1 VPIVHDP
8 VSSPLGAWTNYAANY
23 AGTGTAAL
31 LGLALAPVYLRL
43 LGAEGYGLV
52 GFYLS
57 ISVLCS
63 VLDLGLG
70 TTVNRQLAGLKTDGS
85 VPSTAGELLRS
96 VEVVY
101 WTIAVALGVAVWLTA
116 GWIAKHWF
124 DARTVPTQSVQQAV
138 QWMAVAIAAQW
149 PTQLYAATLLG
160 LQRHLPL
167 NLLRVTFAVVQ
178 AIGAVWVLSTV
189 SASPWVY
196 FAWQAASGAALTAA
210 LAFVAWRSLGP
221 APGLRS
227 VRLSRL
233 GAHGRFA
240 AGLTGITA
248 TSIALTQ
255 VDKLI
260 ISRTLPLES
269 LGHYTLAGLVSAGIS
284 YLAIPIAA
292 TLFPR
297 LASATGP
304 GDTARLGAAY
314 HLGCQLMALVL
325 IPAACCIV
333 AFADSLLRLWLADES
348 VAAEATPIVRLL
360 VTGTMLNG
368 LTALAYNLQLAH
380 GWTRLSLGKNLVAI
394 ATVIPMMLWMIP
406 AYGPKGAA
414 AVWVAL
420 NLGYLLMEIPLMHR
434 RLLRGHAKRWYLADV
449 LAPLVTVVVVAA
461 LSRALMPRE
470 LAVGPEIAWI
480 AGTYLVAVTAALAAL
495 PELRRAYFP
504 QASRVPR
511 TDTDI
516 GAGRRGTDG
525 GPWLK

>member
-1 VPIVHDP
+1 
-8 VSSPLGAWTNYAANY
+8 
-23 AGTGTAAL
+23 
-31 LGLALAPVYLRL
+31 
-43 LGAEGYGLV
+43 
-52 GFYLS
+52 
-57 ISVLCS
+57 

-70 TTVNRQLAGLKTDGS
+70 TTVNRQMAGMKTGDF
-85 VPSTAGELLRS
+85 VPAMARELLRS
-96 VEVVY
+96 IEVVY
-101 WTIAVALGVAVWLTA
+101 WTIGVALGVAVWMAA
-116 GWIAKHWF
+116 GWIAQHWF

-160 LQRHLPL
+160 LQQHLRL
-167 NLLRVTFAVVQ
+167 NVLRAAFAVVQ
-178 AIGAVWVLSTV
+178 ALGAVWVLSTV
-189 SASPWVY
+189 SPSPWVY
-196 FAWQAASGAALTAA
+196 FAWQAASGAALTVA
-210 LAFVAWRSLGP
+210 LACVAWRSLGP

-227 VRLSRL
+227 
-233 GAHGRFA
+233 AHLRSLRAHSGFA

-297 LASATGP
+297 LASAAAS

-333 AFADSLLRLWLADES
+333 VFADSLLRLWLADEN

-368 LTALAYNLQLAH
+368 LTALAYHLQLAH

-394 ATVIPMMLWMIP
+394 VAVIPLMLWMVG
-406 AYGPKGAA
+406 AYGPTGAA

-420 NLGYLLMEIPLMHR
+420 NLSYLLMEIPLMHR
-434 RLLRGHAKRWYLADV
+434 RLLRGHARRWYVADV
-449 LAPLVTVVVVAA
+449 LAPLATVSVVAA
-461 LSRALMPRE
+461 LSRALMPHE
-470 LAVGPEIAWI
+470 LAVGLEIAWI
-480 AGTYLVAVTAALAAL
+480 AGTYLVAVAAALAAL
-495 PELRRAYFP
+495 PELRMAYLPRAF
-504 QASRVPR
+504 RVAR
-511 TDTDI
+511 TNPDI
-516 GAGRRGTDG
+516 GATHRGTDG
-525 GPWLK
+525 GPWPK